1 MTDVLPSSEMIE
13 LDGDEE
19 RISSQG
25 RYAER
30 DIVQVQTWLTDRET
44 VRSAER
50 PQRTAGFMINGK
62 RSLCL
67 TLCCALI
74 PSAIFLSP
82 SLRLAPLNCFHLF
95 LSVLFTLY
103 LSFTASPLIFYL
115 TSLFSTHFLFFIQAS
130 LLLFSFPVLIHL
142 FLSFPQFPL
151 LSFPLPVCPRLRSS
165 PLLSSAC
172 FFFTYGPVSSPL
184 PCSLSSYFIS
194 FPCLVFSYLMALFP
208 LLPSLSSFPLFSSHH
223 LCSALLFSSSLMALL
238 LLLLSHLLLCPLLG
252 SSLPFPSPLISSY
265 LLSLFLLHSLF
276 LSETTLTGGET
287 TSSAWLVWLRKCLL
301 KSQTSSC
308 PT

>member
-67 TLCCALI
+67 TLCCALV

-115 TSLFSTHFLFFIQAS
+115 TSLFPSHILFFIQAS

-151 LSFPLPVCPRLRSS
+151 PVCSLLFSSPFLALFSHILWPCFLSFLPSPCFLSSPLITFALLSFFPLSDGLVASPPLSS
-165 PLLSSAC
+165 PLLSS
-172 FFFTYGPVSSPL
+172 L
-184 PCSLSSYFIS
+184 LS
-194 FPCLVFSYLMALFP
+194 
-208 LLPSLSSFPLFSSHH
+208 
-223 LCSALLFSSSLMALL
+223 LLFHPCHF
-238 LLLLSHLLLCPLLG
+238 LLLLSHL
-252 SSLPFPSPLISSY
+252 ISSPCFC
-265 LLSLFLLHSLF
+265 STVCSFQRLH
-276 LSETTLTGGET
+276 
-287 TSSAWLVWLRKCLL
+287 
-301 KSQTSSC
+301 
-308 PT
+308 